1 MAYLAVLDHEASKED
16 PPVGAAFSHQG
27 ISCAL
32 HYLLHHLFLYH
43 WGNSWGGGVSPHA
56 TCIGA
61 CVTLTH
67 CFVIL

>member
-1 MAYLAVLDHEASKED
+1 MFCTQAVGSNVPPSGHQQKGCMAYLAVLDHEASKED

-43 WGNSWGGGVSPHA
+43 WGNSWAGE
-56 TCIGA
+56 
-61 CVTLTH
+61 
-67 CFVIL
+67 